1 MTFDSYPKENGQHY
15 SECGADHAAKVI
27 EYNGVTMNHVL
38 ASMSTHQRYE
48 YTRVKRLDGRRS
60 TFGMAL
66 TLATRRSEKSCS
78 TTRITGTKSTDPIEM
93 LPTLKCVH
101 SEPLFCNR
109 IEAPEDPDLILGR
122 EIDIKFHDRTKYD
135 LKVAEMTTDYID
147 IFKELRDT
155 AHDRELPK
163 QARQMLSKK
172 IKDILDK
179 DAKSNKAQ

>member
-1 MTFDSYPKENGQHY
+1 MCWQACPRTRGTN
-15 SECGADHAAKVI
+15 
-27 EYNGVTMNHVL
+27 THVN
-38 ASMSTHQRYE
+38 
-48 YTRVKRLDGRRS
+48 RLDGRRG
-60 TFGMAL
+60 TFGIAL
-66 TLATRRSEKSCS
+66 TLATRRSGKSCS

-109 IEAPEDPDLILGR
+109 KEASAEHPDLILGR
-122 EIDIKFHDRTKYD
+122 EIDIKFHDRTEYD

-147 IFKELRDT
+147 IFKELRDI

-179 DAKSNKAQ
+179 DAKSKKVQ